1 MREIVKFRAKSGIC
15 QQVKVEHQK
24 PTGKLQSLLIFGWK
38 WEDITMDYLEV
49 RRIIMLYSLL

>member
-1 MREIVKFRAKSGIC
+1 MREIVKFMAKCGIC
-15 QQVKVEHQK
+15 QQVKVEHHK

-49 RRIIMLYSLL
+49 RRLIMLYGL